1 MPVTPPTT
9 LPSSHLLFSRESA
22 PAMRERLRVLALNFS
37 THQSAFAG
45 LNPLFAGPGF
55 GAGLTQAVKN
65 AEQVR
70 DFDSRV
76 AAGQQATNTEA
87 EALAACRPRCQGLF
101 YAVRQAW
108 PATGPGGKATQGARL
123 KEFGQD
129 KYAAARE
136 VPAQMAA
143 LIEQAALAYT
153 TPGYAA
159 ALAAVGWLA
168 DPQQKAL
175 TAAAQT
181 LRNAAAQQG
190 RQSGVNAEDAGT
202 YYLAQNQLYWFG
214 QQLSE
219 AAELVF
225 ADEPAVR
232 TQFRLS
238 PEGPEEFQMT
248 LKPGQRKAVHL
259 SAVLSPTRVLR
270 FRVRAVAPDPLN
282 ADARLW
288 VDFLPA
294 EDAPVEHRRFLEA
307 TPKGKTQQLTAAELG
322 EAGPWLAIENLTAE
336 EAVVTVVVGE

>member
-1 MPVTPPTT
+1 MPVAPPTT
-9 LPSSHLLFSRESA
+9 LPSNRALYRESA
-22 PAMRERLRVLALNFS
+22 PAMRERLRVLALNFPS
-37 THQSAFAG
+37 HQSAFAA
-45 LNPLFAGPGF
+45 LNPLFVGAGF
-55 GAGLTQAVKN
+55 GAGLALAAKN

-76 AAGQQATNTEA
+76 AAGQQATYAEA
-87 EALAACRPRCQGLF
+87 DALAACRPRCQGLF

-108 PATGPGGKATQGARL
+108 PATGPGGKATQAARL

-129 KYAAARE
+129 KYAVARE

-143 LIEQAALAYT
+143 LIEQAALAYA

-175 TAAAQT
+175 TTAAQT

-225 ADEPAVR
+225 AEEPALR
-232 TQFRLS
+232 AQFRLS

-259 SAVLSPTRVLR
+259 SAVLAPTRVLR
-270 FRVRAVAPDPLN
+270 FRVRAAAPDPKN
-282 ADARLW
+282 PDARLW

-294 EDAPVEHRRFLEA
+294 EDAPVEHRRFLEP
-307 TPKGKTQQLTAAELG
+307 TLKGKSQQLTAAELG
-322 EAGPWLAIENLTAE
+322 EAGPWLALENLTAE
-336 EAVVTVVVGE
+336 EAVVVGVVGE